1 MNNKKHF
8 NLGKKAIILGVLAVV
23 ILFVS
28 SATAVPQVHGSI
40 TVEKLDE
47 VERMETITNILSE
60 QIDIENLDSEKTT
73 IDSIFILA
81 TVTEQIISMVKNSE
95 RKLDA
100 STILSSFEKI
110 EIGEID
116 EKDIISKTQDC
127 LGLLSITIDEM
138 IVEKD
143 RSKEEITVFT
153 NLKTYLLKLQS
164 LIDNDASNID
174 KYNEEENVGLLQR
187 LVTIILLLLIIP
199 FMILSG
205 IISGL
210 IGVLGGVV
218 RGIFALVKLVILLFA
233 GMQSALTLTAFFV
246 ILMGIMSKISIN
258 LFSRIGAPLLS
269 IIISRMVPA
278 IGKLLGGLSL
288 AVHSLIALLII
299 LAIPLSIVLI
309 VVLLVVLLGDGGGI
323 TSILAPVLESLFGIL
338 ITIPGLE
345 DILLQVWTW
354 LEDNLQDWP
363 EWPFVAQNMLIKR
376 SVIVDRI

>member
-8 NLGKKAIILGVLAVV
+8 NLRKKAVILGVLAVV

-60 QIDIENLDSEKTT
+60 QIDIENLDSEKTS
-73 IDSIFILA
+73 IDSIFLLA
-81 TVTEQIISMVKNSE
+81 TVSEQIISMVKNSD
-95 RKLDA
+95 RRLDA
-100 STILSSFEKI
+100 STIPSSLEKI
-110 EIGEID
+110 EIREID
-116 EKDIISKTQDC
+116 EKDIISKTLDC
-127 LGLLSITIDEM
+127 LGLLSITIDEI

-143 RSKEEITVFT
+143 RSKKEITVFT
-153 NLKTYLLKLQS
+153 NLKSYLLKLES
-164 LIDNDASNID
+164 LVDSDASNID
-174 KYNEEENVGLLQR
+174 KYNEEEKVGLLQR
-187 LVTIILLLLIIP
+187 LITIILMLLIIP

-205 IISGL
+205 IISGV

-218 RGIFALVKLVILLFA
+218 RGIFALIKLVTLFFA
-233 GMQSALTLTAFFV
+233 GLQSALTITAFFV
-246 ILMGIMSKISIN
+246 ILMGICSKIGIN

-278 IGKLLGGLSL
+278 IGKLLGGLSQ
-288 AVHSLIALLII
+288 AVHSIIALLII

-309 VVLLVVLLGDGGGI
+309 VVLLVVILGEGGGI
-323 TSILAPVLESLFGIL
+323 ASILAPVLESLFGIL

-363 EWPFVAQNMLIKR
+363 EWPFVNQDILTKKC
-376 SVIVDRI
+376 VIIDRI

>member
-8 NLGKKAIILGVLAVV
+8 NLRKQAVVLGVLAVV

-100 STILSSFEKI
+100 PTIISSFEKI

-143 RSKEEITVFT
+143 RSKEEITAFT

-187 LVTIILLLLIIP
+187 LVTIILILLIIP
-199 FMILSG
+199 FMIFNG
-205 IISGL
+205 MISGL

-233 GMQSALTLTAFFV
+233 GMQSVLTLTAFFV

-258 LFSRIGAPLLS
+258 LFSRIGAPLIS

-278 IGKLLGGLSL
+278 IGSFLAGLSL

-309 VVLLVVLLGDGGGI
+309 VVFLVVLLGDGGGI

-345 DILLQVWTW
+345 DILLQIWTW

-363 EWPFVAQNMLIKR
+363 EWPFVFQNMLIKR